1 MKKEN
6 RNLYISL
13 ILVLISILMLIAIF
27 IVYSAYDRSNNANSN
42 SNTTTNNND
51 NNTDH
56 ENGVLIED
64 DKNNESEGEEY
75 RIENYENKNGN
86 FVYVCKKIVDSNDWT
101 IDIPCINS
109 NNENIQKINTKVYNE
124 IVELFGAFEK
134 TNYNI
139 YYNNNVVSYVVEL
152 SGFMTD
158 GSSKEYMVF
167 NFNKETFGSINNE
180 ELLTIKNVKKQD
192 IIKEYNEL
200 LKISFEE
207 EIKEYAKEIEVSEN
221 ELLNSVS
228 NQKVDTI
235 DDLNLFLDNEGKINL
250 IMQVGMSDS
259 YGVIKIVQT
268 KY

>member
-1 MKKEN
+1 VKKEN

-27 IVYSAYDRSNNANSN
+27 IVYSAYDTSNNVNSN

-51 NNTDH
+51 NNTNH
-56 ENGVLIED
+56 ENDVLVED
-64 DKNNESEGEEY
+64 EENNESEGEEY
-75 RIENYENKNGN
+75 RIENYENKNRD
-86 FVYVCKKIVDSNDWT
+86 FVYVCKKIVDSNDWA

-139 YYNNNVVSYVVEL
+139 YYNNNIISYVVEL

-158 GSSKEYMVF
+158 GSNKEYMVF
-167 NFNKETFGSINNE
+167 NFNKETFESINNE
-180 ELLTIKNVKKQD
+180 ELLTKKNVKKQD

-200 LKISFEE
+200 LQISFEG
-207 EIKEYAKEIEVSEN
+207 EIKEYSKLNDIKEEDI
-221 ELLNSVS
+221 LNNIS
-228 NQKVDTI
+228 NSKLESTNDLKV
-235 DDLNLFLDNEGKINL
+235 LLDNKGKLNVVLEANL
-250 IMQVGMSDS
+250 SETYIAVK
-259 YGVIKIVQT
+259 VVPT
-268 KY
+268 KF